1 MAAAGLDSTQEV
13 AAIIAA
19 GATASRERKSVCP
32 ECYAPNPEANS
43 FCQECGSPLPL
54 TTGRQP
60 GAAAPASGEPSHQK
74 TAVLAPAAQEGA
86 AGEAA
91 AAAQPAYAAK
101 IPRARKVYGDKAFG
115 IADILALFSVGAA
128 AITVAL
134 SYGLD
139 SFSWKKGVDLNMFSH
154 QGAYTQGRTDLLG
167 GPGLLPYEG
176 AEFFTLGLVV
186 ALGVALAV
194 IFLAVRTGRG
204 PMYILSGCMLLL
216 PAAYLLF
223 QAILPLRQMGIEV
236 DPSVGISGIFF
247 GNAANPGAGPPIW
260 LITGA
265 GALLVLAGFMAP
277 PRGWG
282 RIFTFL
288 LCFSVAVGVA
298 FFCAACFNWNL
309 FISEPAA
316 TGAIRP
322 LCCAFPCSSVPPLL
336 L

>member
-1 MAAAGLDSTQEV
+1 
-13 AAIIAA
+13 
-19 GATASRERKSVCP
+19 
-32 ECYAPNPEANS
+32 
-43 FCQECGSPLPL
+43 
-54 TTGRQP
+54 
-60 GAAAPASGEPSHQK
+60 
-74 TAVLAPAAQEGA
+74 
-86 AGEAA
+86 
-91 AAAQPAYAAK
+91 
-101 IPRARKVYGDKAFG
+101 
-115 IADILALFSVGAA
+115 
-128 AITVAL
+128 
-134 SYGLD
+134 
-139 SFSWKKGVDLNMFSH
+139 
-154 QGAYTQGRTDLLG
+154 
-167 GPGLLPYEG
+167 
-176 AEFFTLGLVV
+176 
-186 ALGVALAV
+186 
-194 IFLAVRTGRG
+194 
-204 PMYILSGCMLLL
+204 MYILSGCMLLL

-322 LCCAFPCSSVPPLL
+322 LCCAFPCSPVPPLL